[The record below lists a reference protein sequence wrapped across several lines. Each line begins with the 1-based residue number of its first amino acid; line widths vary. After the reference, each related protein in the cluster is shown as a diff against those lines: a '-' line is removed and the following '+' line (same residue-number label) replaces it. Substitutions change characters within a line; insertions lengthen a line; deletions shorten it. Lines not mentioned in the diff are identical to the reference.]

1 MKKIV
6 SQEERIQLKKNVI
19 FLEGHFHALHSKGNV
34 TVPQIFFGL
43 VFFVLSVMIQCYI
56 QRPEWVLVFSG
67 VVFLFG
73 IFLRFPVNHIQYR
86 LFYLKTKKR
95 FLRQENISVN
105 WATVV
110 RIDEDNYRISYL
122 EDETFGPD
130 GKPYIVDCVATAQDC
145 RCVVK
150 GQRIILV
157 HITEKNGKEYDL
169 PVIPKKEFTLF
180 REKEKCGPV
189 NVIDI
194 IHVPHTNAFY
204 LKDDEVLFHSFFWE
218 YNMAV
223 NLSKYGY
230 ESRNITSQPTALFV
244 YERKENEFELKMY
257 RVMGGR
263 FRYGDILKKKREKF
277 RMGEPQ
283 FYFVKSK

>member
-6 SQEERIQLKKNVI
+6 SQEERIQLQRNAM
-19 FLEGHFHALHSKGNV
+19 FLEGHFHALHSTGNV
-34 TVPQIFFGL
+34 TVLQ
-43 VFFVLSVMIQCYI
+43 VFICLLCGALSVLIQCYI
-56 QRPEWVLVFSG
+56 QRPEWALVLFC
-67 VVFLFG
+67 VVILFG
-73 IFLRFPVNHIQYR
+73 IFFRFPVNHIQYR

-110 RIDEDNYRISYL
+110 RIDEDNYRISYM
-122 EDETFGPD
+122 EDEAFGPD
-130 GKPYIVDCVATAQDC
+130 GKPYIVDCVATARDC

-169 PVIPKKEFTLF
+169 PMIPKKEFTLF

-230 ESRNITSQPTALFV
+230 ESRYIARPPMALFV
-244 YERKENEFELKMY
+244 YERMENEFELKMY
-257 RVMGGR
+257 RVTGNR
-263 FRYGDILKKKREKF
+263 FRYGDILKKKRMKF
-277 RMGEPQ
+277 TTGEPQ
-283 FYFVKSK
+283 FYFVKK